1 MATKNYTM
9 EEIIRNVILRYG
21 LNKLLSDNPSDAVYT
36 NFDGE
41 LISNQGGV
49 IYPKIEKRIRTWHYL
64 PDKKETLYLVFCKE
78 YPVTY
83 NDDTKGIFYFSTC
96 ITADFISFRAV
107 TQKEGEKE
115 RKGQYYSFRW
125 DQLKEIK
132 VNDNIKENDSHNMKD
147 DPLFL
152 LTDETEGYSLYA
164 QYSYTNI
171 PIIYFARW
179 GNLAEALNDI
189 INKNYVSLFNSW
201 GSKRSEVPYGR
212 RDWSTDGHRV
222 KAIRK
227 SIEALEINKRFD
239 DPDIFLY
246 TNLDG
251 TLKNGR
257 GKVMPKYEEADIR
270 ASHYFNNGETIYAIF
285 SFSVSGK
292 LEKGDTYKVD
302 FSTCIT
308 SDMISIRGIDT
319 SNEEETP
326 FCSYYTLAW
335 DDLREVRHLDNVTR
349 EHPNLLEADP
359 FFTLLPEANALAF
372 YTKTG
377 EEIVVPMVYF
387 SVIPLED
394 FFNDVLNPQRIED
407 RKKLSQ
413 YYDAIETYK
422 AQKDYQKL
430 LETIEQAY
438 NDKLSVPVSDSDY
451 YTIKTIALTGLQRKE
466 EAIREFE
473 RFKEYMEETD
483 EDEQKTSLGAFLKT
497 RALIYALDKKYYLA
511 AQDSET
517 VMAIEKEKQR
527 PEIVEEYRE
536 KQKENYQQFLTHFKE
551 QPLKDR
557 NIVTIAKTNQLF
569 KSDHLTL
576 LNIDNLPTVNFP
588 MSHPKI
594 NHTYIAHPY
603 KTDSYLPIENYDYEL
618 LNDRLNEFF
627 YFLQCLGATSISY
640 EVMED
645 ESSESAN
652 HNYYKNNQANSNDNR
667 SGQSYSNNNSLN
679 VGVGIPIAE
688 VKVGTNWEKTNSNE
702 VHQNNR
708 YATDEEQ
715 ESVMNSSLRNFLKM
729 GRTQTFNPIRKPY
742 VPQDLIWYPN
752 EFTWQRIAQQRLSG
766 NMLSHSEMLSSSQSQ
781 TLNSSEIATIN
792 EELDNLF
799 ETVSN
804 NSSHF
809 DISGSLNVKLFNI
822 SGSYSNDQS
831 NSSNN
836 SESQSRKNSSNY
848 RSESKAK
855 KNRDYALRIN
865 VEFKPMNE
873 FPEEPVTIEVTP
885 QQFLEPTAQV
895 ATTDDEARYL
905 EEVRFMLEDDGQIDE
920 RERTI
925 LERFRT
931 RYNIT
936 PERAKELE
944 AQAITSAQLTPA
956 EQEYLEEYKNS
967 LQNGEISERERRLLN
982 RLATALGIDEAR
994 VAVLE
999 ARLK

>member
-1 MATKNYTM
+1 MATENYTM
-9 EEIIRNVILRYG
+9 EEIIRNVILRYR
-21 LNKLLSDNPSDAVYT
+21 LNEFLSDDPSDVIYT
-36 NFDGE
+36 NLDGE
-41 LISNQGGV
+41 LISNQGVV
-49 IYPKIEKRIRTWHYL
+49 IRPELESKIRKWHRYTDEKIQIYL
-64 PDKKETLYLVFCKE
+64 IFYREYLV
-78 YPVTY
+78 TY
-83 NDDTKGIFYFSTC
+83 DNGSQKTFYFSTC
-96 ITADFISFRAV
+96 ITSNDISFSAV
-107 TQKEGEKE
+107 IEG
-115 RKGQYYSFRW
+115 KGQKVARVFSW
-125 DQLKEIK
+125 NELKE
-132 VNDNIKENDSHNMKD
+132 VRDNDSIRESDFHSMVG
-147 DPLFL
+147 DPVFMLVGQ
-152 LTDETEGYSLYA
+152 TVGYSLHNRN
-164 QYSYTNI
+164 SYTNI
-171 PIIYFARW
+171 PVIYFARFSS
-179 GNLAEALNDI
+179 LVEPLNDI
-189 INKNYVSLFNSW
+189 INRNYISISSPW
-201 GSKRSEVPYGR
+201 GSKRSEVPN
-212 RDWSTDGHRV
+212 STRHWETDAKRAQ
-222 KAIRK
+222 AIREA
-227 SIEALEINKRFD
+227 IEYNGLNN
-239 DPDIFLY
+239 PHTGVY

-251 TLKNGR
+251 VLKHGNGDILSKNEEEKIRSWHYLDNEEPIYALFYLFAEGSGKNGES
-257 GKVMPKYEEADIR
+257 YTT
-270 ASHYFNNGETIYAIF
+270 S
-285 SFSVSGK
+285 
-292 LEKGDTYKVD
+292 

-308 SDMISIRGIDT
+308 SEAISVRGIDT
-319 SNEEETP
+319 IDGEETSY
-326 FCSYYTLAW
+326 CSYYFSALK
-335 DDLREVRHLDNVTR
+335 DLKEVRYLEKVTKT
-349 EHPNLLEADP
+349 HSNLLENDP
-359 FFTLLPEANALAF
+359 IFLIENEIGAWIFSDKNGEDVIVPTAYLAF
-372 YTKTG
+372 MPIPSILVFLN
-377 EEIVVPMVYF
+377 E
-387 SVIPLED
+387 VIEP
-394 FFNDVLNPQRIED
+394 NRIED

-413 YYDAIETYK
+413 YYDNFQLYEE
-422 AQKDYQKL
+422 QKEYQKL
-430 LETIEQAY
+430 LDAAEQLLGE
-438 NDKLSVPVSDSDY
+438 KLSVSISLSDC
-451 YTIKTIALTGLQRKE
+451 YTVKIIALTGLQRKE
-466 EAIREFE
+466 EALREFE
-473 RFKEYMEETD
+473 RFEDYLKNINKE
-483 EDEQKTSLGAFLKT
+483 EQERYLGGFLKS
-497 RALIYALDKKYYLA
+497 RALIYATNKQYYLA
-511 AQDSET
+511 AQDNEML
-517 VMAIEKEKQR
+517 VAIEKQKKCLAIAEQH
-527 PEIVEEYRE
+527 RE
-536 KQKENYQQFLTHFKE
+536 KQKENYQLFLSHFKE
-551 QPLKDR
+551 LPLKDR

-576 LNIDNLPTVNFP
+576 LNIDNLPAVNFP

-742 VPQDLIWYPN
+742 IPDNLIWYPN

-781 TLNSSEIATIN
+781 TLSSSEILTIN

-809 DISGSLNVKLFNI
+809 DINVDLRVKIVKGSV
-822 SGSYSNDQS
+822 GYSNDQS
-831 NSSNN
+831 SSSNN
-836 SESQSRKNSSNY
+836 SESQQRKNSS
-848 RSESKAK
+848 
-855 KNRDYALRIN
+855 
-865 VEFKPMNE
+865 
-873 FPEEPVTIEVTP
+873 EEAVSIEVAP
-885 QQFLEPTAQV
+885 QQFLEPTAQI
-895 ATTDDEARYL
+895 ATTDNETRYL

-920 RERTI
+920 RERAI

-936 PERAKELE
+936 PERAQELE
-944 AQAITSAQLTPA
+944 AQAIASAQLTPA

-994 VAVLE
+994 VAELE
-999 ARLK
+999 KKV

>member
-1 MATKNYTM
+1 MATENYTM
-9 EEIIRNVILRYG
+9 EEIIRNVILRYR
-21 LNKLLSDNPSDAVYT
+21 LNEFLSDDPSDVIYT
-36 NFDGE
+36 NLDGE
-41 LISNQGGV
+41 LISNQGVV
-49 IYPKIEKRIRTWHYL
+49 IRPELESKIRKWHRYTDEKIQIYL
-64 PDKKETLYLVFCKE
+64 IFYREYLV
-78 YPVTY
+78 TY
-83 NDDTKGIFYFSTC
+83 DNGSQKTFYFSTC
-96 ITADFISFRAV
+96 ITSNDISFSAV
-107 TQKEGEKE
+107 IEG
-115 RKGQYYSFRW
+115 KGQKVARVFSW
-125 DQLKEIK
+125 NELKE
-132 VNDNIKENDSHNMKD
+132 VRDNDSIRESDFHSMVG
-147 DPLFL
+147 DPVFMLVGQ
-152 LTDETEGYSLYA
+152 TVGYSLHNRN
-164 QYSYTNI
+164 SYTNI
-171 PIIYFARW
+171 PVIYFARFSS
-179 GNLAEALNDI
+179 LVEPLNDI
-189 INKNYVSLFNSW
+189 INRNYISISSPW
-201 GSKRSEVPYGR
+201 GSKRSEVPN
-212 RDWSTDGHRV
+212 STRHWETDAKRAQ
-222 KAIRK
+222 AIREA
-227 SIEALEINKRFD
+227 IEYNGLNN
-239 DPDIFLY
+239 PHTGVY

-251 TLKNGR
+251 VLKHGNGDILSKNEEEKIRSWHYLDNEEPIYALFYLFAEGSGKNGES
-257 GKVMPKYEEADIR
+257 YTT
-270 ASHYFNNGETIYAIF
+270 S
-285 SFSVSGK
+285 
-292 LEKGDTYKVD
+292 

-308 SDMISIRGIDT
+308 SEAISVRGIDT
-319 SNEEETP
+319 IDGEETSY
-326 FCSYYTLAW
+326 CSYYFSALK
-335 DDLREVRHLDNVTR
+335 DLKEVRYLEKVTKT
-349 EHPNLLEADP
+349 HSNLLENDP
-359 FFTLLPEANALAF
+359 IFLIENEIGAWIFSDKNGEDVIVPTAYLAF
-372 YTKTG
+372 MPIPSILVFLN
-377 EEIVVPMVYF
+377 E
-387 SVIPLED
+387 VIEP
-394 FFNDVLNPQRIED
+394 NRIED

-413 YYDAIETYK
+413 YYDNFQLYEE
-422 AQKDYQKL
+422 QKEYQKL
-430 LETIEQAY
+430 LDAAEQLLGE
-438 NDKLSVPVSDSDY
+438 KLSVSISLSDC
-451 YTIKTIALTGLQRKE
+451 YTVKIIALTGLQRKE
-466 EAIREFE
+466 EALREFE
-473 RFKEYMEETD
+473 RFEDYLKNINKE
-483 EDEQKTSLGAFLKT
+483 EQERYLGGFLKS
-497 RALIYALDKKYYLA
+497 RALIYATNKQYYLA
-511 AQDSET
+511 AQDNEML
-517 VMAIEKEKQR
+517 VAIEKQKKCLAIAEQH
-527 PEIVEEYRE
+527 RE
-536 KQKENYQQFLTHFKE
+536 KQKENYQLFLSHFKE
-551 QPLKDR
+551 LPLKDR

-576 LNIDNLPTVNFP
+576 LNIDNLPAVNFP

-742 VPQDLIWYPN
+742 IPDNLIWYPN

-781 TLNSSEIATIN
+781 TLSSSEILTIN

-809 DISGSLNVKLFNI
+809 DINVDLRVKIVKGSV
-822 SGSYSNDQS
+822 SYSNDQS
-831 NSSNN
+831 SSSNN
-836 SESQSRKNSSNY
+836 SESQQRKNSSNY

-855 KNRDYALRIN
+855 KNRDYALRIS

-873 FPEEPVTIEVTP
+873 FPEEAVSIEVAP
-885 QQFLEPTAQV
+885 QQFLEPTAQI
-895 ATTDDEARYL
+895 ATTDNETRYL

-920 RERTI
+920 RERAI

-936 PERAKELE
+936 PERTQELE
-944 AQAITSAQLTPA
+944 VQAIASTQLTPA

-967 LQNGEISERERRLLN
+967 LQNGVISERERRLLN

-999 ARLK
+999 KSVKS

>member
-1 MATKNYTM
+1 MATKSYTM

-21 LNKLLSDNPSDAVYT
+21 LNELLTDDPSDAVYT
-36 NFDGE
+36 NLDGE
-41 LISNQGGV
+41 LISNQVGV
-49 IYPKIEKRIRTWHYL
+49 IRPELESKIRKLHRYT
-64 PDKKETLYLVFCKE
+64 DKKIQIYLIFYKE
-78 YPVTY
+78 CLVTY
-83 NDDTKGIFYFSTC
+83 DNGIQKTFYFSTC
-96 ITADFISFRAV
+96 ITSNDISFKAIIQGEGQKVTRVFSWDELKEVRDNDFIRESDFHSIV
-107 TQKEGEKE
+107 GDPVFMLV
-115 RKGQYYSFRW
+115 GQTDGYSF
-125 DQLKEIK
+125 
-132 VNDNIKENDSHNMKD
+132 HNRNN
-147 DPLFL
+147 
-152 LTDETEGYSLYA
+152 
-164 QYSYTNI
+164 YTNI
-171 PIIYFARW
+171 PAIYFARFS
-179 GNLAEALNDI
+179 GLTEPLNDI
-189 INKNYVSLFNSW
+189 INKKYVSFSNSW
-201 GSKRSEVPYGR
+201 GSKRSEKPYGR
-212 RDWSTDGHRV
+212 RNWSTDGHRV

-227 SIEALEINKRFD
+227 SIEASEFNKYVFD
-239 DPDIFLY
+239 NPNKFLY

-257 GKVMPKYEEADIR
+257 GKVIRKYEEADIR

-285 SFSVSGK
+285 SYSVSGK

-319 SNEEETP
+319 SNEEETS

-430 LETIEQAY
+430 LETVEQVY
-438 NDKLSVPVSDSDY
+438 NDRLSIPMSDSDY
-451 YTIKTIALTGLQRKE
+451 YIIKTIALAGLQRKE

-473 RFKEYMEETD
+473 RFREYMEEAD
-483 EDEQKTSLGAFLKT
+483 EDDQKTSLGAFLKT

-517 VMAIEKEKQR
+517 VVAIEKEKQR

-603 KTDSYLPIENYDYEL
+603 RTDSYLPIENYDYEL

-640 EVMED
+640 EVVED

-652 HNYYKNNQANSNDNR
+652 RNYYKNNQASSNDNR
-667 SGQSYSNNNSLN
+667 SGQSNSNNNSVN
-679 VGVGIPIAE
+679 VGTGIPIAE
-688 VKVGTNWEKTNSNE
+688 VKIETNWGKTNSSE
-702 VHQNNR
+702 DHQNNR

-715 ESVMNSSLRNFLKM
+715 ENIMNSSLRNFLKM

-742 VPQDLIWYPN
+742 IPDNLIWYPN

-781 TLNSSEIATIN
+781 TLSSSEILTIN

-809 DISGSLNVKLFNI
+809 DINVDLRVKIVKGSV
-822 SGSYSNDQS
+822 GYSNDQS
-831 NSSNN
+831 SSNN
-836 SESQSRKNSSNY
+836 SSQSQSRKSSSNY

-855 KNRDYALRIN
+855 KNRDYALHIN

-873 FPEEPVTIEVTP
+873 FPEEPVAIEVAP
-885 QQFLEPTAQV
+885 QQALQSVVQEA
-895 ATTDDEARYL
+895 TDDEACYL

-920 RERTI
+920 RERAI

-936 PERAKELE
+936 PERAQELE
-944 AQAITSAQLTPA
+944 AQAIASAQLTPA

-967 LQNGEISERERRLLN
+967 LQNGVISERERRLLS

-994 VAVLE
+994 VAELE
-999 ARLK
+999 ASLK